1 MVEEGYLRGGSTAV
15 RQLLTAFKL
24 FNPARHIP
32 FRRKSNIP
40 PSPRLLFWTLLICLC
55 SQETEVDSA
64 CQLFHKLFHPQQNEN
79 FKSVQYVQRH

>member
-24 FNPARHIP
+24 FNPARPIP

-40 PSPRLLFWTLLICLC
+40 PFTKAAVLDTAYLSLQPG
-55 SQETEVDSA
+55 
-64 CQLFHKLFHPQQNEN
+64 N
-79 FKSVQYVQRH
+79 